1 MLRVRS
7 PDVPIRIPGG
17 VVQIDVRAAIRAIV
31 AIPADKGAAE
41 PKRPKA
47 HTMTL
52 YLYFD
57 VTRTLSGGMTP
68 PVPLCGY
75 AAKGCSQEGE
85 APTVQYALPAALS
98 RATYAPQDA
107 PG

>member
-17 VVQIDVRAAIRAIV
+17 VVQIDVSAAIRAIV

-41 PKRPKA
+41 PERPKA

-57 VTRTLSGGMTP
+57 VTRTLSGG
-68 PVPLCGY
+68 
-75 AAKGCSQEGE
+75 
-85 APTVQYALPAALS
+85 
-98 RATYAPQDA
+98 
-107 PG
+107 